1 MQPFFLKTKNNN
13 KNQACLLE
21 KKKKKK
27 KKQLL
32 TQPVMMC
39 PLLLPRNRSPF
50 CPEKWVS
57 LSNVKVLPM
66 ICKDNWV
73 RHQLQATRY
82 HLQMLRTELKWRK
95 KLLLYSAFTDTW
107 WLESKVQHC
116 KVMNEISTL
125 SFLKPNP
132 YSKKRCQ
139 KSDKKQRDNYLVV
152 HQPLMPTCSKNA
164 WKQRQS

>member
-1 MQPFFLKTKNNN
+1 MNAPIPCVPKMQPFFLKTKNNN
-13 KNQACLLE
+13 KNQACLLQ
-21 KKKKKK
+21 KKK

-73 RHQLQATRY
+73 RHQLQATWY
-82 HLQMLRTELKWRK
+82 HLQMLRTELKWRR
-95 KLLLYSAFTDTW
+95 KLLLYFSFYRYMVIG
-107 WLESKVQHC
+107 KQG
-116 KVMNEISTL
+116 STL
-125 SFLKPNP
+125 QSDEWNKHTFFLK
-132 YSKKRCQ
+132 
-139 KSDKKQRDNYLVV
+139 
-152 HQPLMPTCSKNA
+152 T
-164 WKQRQS
+164 